1 MENALKINSC
11 DNVAVALTDLKKG
24 EIIFNVTLLENIKK
38 GHKFALENIEE
49 NKKIIKYNNSIGIA
63 TKNIKKGEWVH
74 THNLKTDI
82 KENEEYDF
90 SGGFPYSTEQ
100 SPYMF
105 MGYER
110 DNGKVGIRNSI
121 IIIPTVGCVNKTC

>member
-74 THNLKTDI
+74 THNL
-82 KENEEYDF
+82 
-90 SGGFPYSTEQ
+90 
-100 SPYMF
+100 
-105 MGYER
+105 
-110 DNGKVGIRNSI
+110 
-121 IIIPTVGCVNKTC
+121 